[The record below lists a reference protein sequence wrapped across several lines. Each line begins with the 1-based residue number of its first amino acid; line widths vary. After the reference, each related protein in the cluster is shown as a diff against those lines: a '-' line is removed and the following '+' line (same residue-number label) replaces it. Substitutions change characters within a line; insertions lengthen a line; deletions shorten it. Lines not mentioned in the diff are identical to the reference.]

1 MLDAID
7 PRERA
12 TLLQVG
18 VRRRFGRGEVV
29 FHEGDPGDALHVVTA
44 GVFVARGSSTMGEVI
59 AVNMFA
65 TGDVFGELV
74 LLTPGARR
82 SATVAALSASAT
94 LMIPQAHFEALRAR
108 VPSVDRIL
116 LSLLAERNRTL
127 TDHLIEL
134 QFTPADQRVV
144 RRLLDFHAMVAR
156 PEDGGWVR
164 LNQTELATLAGTTRS
179 TANRVLRAAAA
190 KGQVELGRG
199 RVRVVDVAGLR
210 RRAGLTA
217 RTG

>member
-12 TLLQVG
+12 ALLQVG
-18 VRRRFGRGEVV
+18 IRRRFGRGEVV
-29 FHEGDPGDALHVVTA
+29 CHEGDPGDALHIVTA
-44 GVFVARGSSTMGEVI
+44 GVFVARSASTMGEVI
-59 AVNMFA
+59 AVNVFA

-82 SATVAALSASAT
+82 SATVAALYPSAT

-116 LSLLAERNRTL
+116 LSLLAQRNRAL
-127 TDHLIEL
+127 TAHLIEL

-144 RRLLDFHAMVAR
+144 RRLLDFHAMTATA
-156 PEDGGWVR
+156 EDGGWVR
-164 LNQTELATLAGTTRS
+164 LNQAELATLAGTTRS

-190 KGQVELGRG
+190 RGQVELGRS
-199 RVRVVDVAGLR
+199 RVRVLDLAGLR
-210 RRAGLTA
+210 RAAGLTA
-217 RTG
+217 RAV

>member
-12 TLLQVG
+12 VLLQVG
-18 VRRRFGRGEVV
+18 VRRRFRRGEVV
-29 FHEGDPGDALHVVTA
+29 FHEGDPGDTLHIVTA

-59 AVNMFA
+59 GVNVFA

-74 LLTPGARR
+74 LLTAGARR
-82 SATVAALSASAT
+82 SATVAALCPSAT
-94 LMIPQAHFEALRAR
+94 LMVAQAHFEALRTR
-108 VPSVDRIL
+108 VPAVDRIL
-116 LSLLAERNRTL
+116 LSLLAERNRAL
-127 TDHLIEL
+127 TAQLIEL

-144 RRLLDFHAMVAR
+144 RRLLFLHAMMATA
-156 PEDGGWVR
+156 EDGGWVR
-164 LNQTELATLAGTTRS
+164 LNQTELATMAGTTRS

-190 KGQVELGRG
+190 KGQVALGRG

-210 RRAGLTA
+210 RAAGLTA
-217 RTG
+217 RAG

>member
-59 AVNMFA
+59 AVNVFA

-156 PEDGGWVR
+156 PEDRGWVR

-210 RRAGLTA
+210 RTAGVTA